1 LAAFFLKKTSVT
13 AINITLG
20 VPGRRADETLEQMEG
35 SGYENQPITA
45 ADATSPNPPS
55 LIE

>member
-1 LAAFFLKKTSVT
+1 MAAFFFKKTSVT